1 MLDKL
6 RGLKPARLADLRP
19 GDRVFCDEGFS
30 CIPAGARRTVCA
42 DERGE
47 LYVPC
52 ALHRHYLVGQAVDAS
67 GEVTLAGMYADPENA
82 RRREMGEESRRRET
96 AEHIRRR
103 EMVESGR
110 VEALQRFAD
119 RAIETE
125 KTATQVDDENRRRAR
140 EEAERLI
147 EGALHSARELTMNY
161 SDREAWQR
169 VVREMQT
176 GTHPFCASWMLR
188 LFTFQDNTHRGGV
201 FVGSVV
207 LERLH

>member
-6 RGLKPARLADLRP
+6 RGLQSARLTDLRP
-19 GDRVFCDEGFS
+19 GDRVFCDEGFF

-42 DERGE
+42 DERGD

-52 ALHRHYLVGQAVDAS
+52 AQHRHYLVGQSYSNSD
-67 GEVTLAGMYADPENA
+67 GFLILAGMYADPENA
-82 RRREMGEESRRRET
+82 RRREMDERARIDLLQITTDQAMENSR
-96 AEHIRRR
+96 
-103 EMVESGR
+103 
-110 VEALQRFAD
+110 
-119 RAIETE
+119 
-125 KTATQVDDENRRRAR
+125 TATQVDDDVMRRAR

-169 VVREMQT
+169 VVREMQH

-188 LFTFQDNTHRGGV
+188 SFAYEDNTQRGGI
-201 FVGSVV
+201 FVGRVV
-207 LERLH
+207 LERPH